1 MTLINVSYRIRRD
14 TTANWALYNP
24 VLNSG
29 EMGLDTTLNKIKIG
43 NGVSTW
49 SLLTYANILASDLAS
64 ELATHNND
72 TTNVHGIAD
81 TSVLA
86 TTTSV
91 ASDISTHNSDTT
103 GVHGIVD
110 TSLLATQTFAASA
123 AANALSSANTYT
135 DTTVSNLVGAAPALL
150 NTLSELSDALNDNP
164 NFAAEVAA
172 QLASLTATVNSFENR
187 IISLELGLGI

>member
-1 MTLINVSYRIRRD
+1 MTLINVSYRLRRD
-14 TTANWALYNP
+14 TTTNWLLFNP
-24 VLNSG
+24 VLKSG
-29 EMGLDTTLNKIKIG
+29 EIGLDTTLNKFKIG
-43 NGVSTW
+43 NGTSTW

-103 GVHGIVD
+103 GVHGIAD

-123 AANALSSANTYT
+123 AANALSSANGYT
-135 DTTVSNLVGAAPALL
+135 DTTVANLVGAAPALL

>member
-14 TTANWALYNP
+14 TTANWNLFNP
-24 VLNSG
+24 VLKSG
-29 EMGLDTTLNKIKIG
+29 EMGLDTTLNKFKIG
-43 NGVSTW
+43 NGTSTW

-81 TSVLA
+81 TSLLA

-123 AANALSSANTYT
+123 AANALSSANGYT
-135 DTTVSNLVGAAPALL
+135 DTAISNLIGAAPALL

-164 NFAAEVAA
+164 SFAAEVAA
-172 QLASLTATVNSFENR
+172 QLASLTATVNGFNNR

>member
-1 MTLINVSYRIRRD
+1 MTLINVSYRLRRD
-14 TTANWALYNP
+14 TTTNWLLFNP
-24 VLNSG
+24 VLKSG
-29 EMGLDTTLNKIKIG
+29 EIGLDTTLNKFKIG
-43 NGVSTW
+43 NGTSTW

-64 ELATHNND
+64 ELATHNSD

-81 TSVLA
+81 TSLLA

>member
-14 TTANWALYNP
+14 TTANWDLFNP

>member
-1 MTLINVSYRIRRD
+1 MTLINVSYRLRRD
-14 TTANWALYNP
+14 TTTNWLLFNP
-24 VLNSG
+24 VLKSG
-29 EMGLDTTLNKIKIG
+29 EIGLDTTLNKFKIG
-43 NGVSTW
+43 NGTSTW
-49 SLLTYANILASDLAS
+49 SVLTYANILASDLAS

-81 TSVLA
+81 TSLLA

-103 GVHGIVD
+103 GVHGIAD
-110 TSLLATQTFAASA
+110 TSLLATQTFASSV
-123 AANALSSANTYT
+123 AANALSSANSYT

-172 QLASLTATVNSFENR
+172 QLASLTATVNGFNNR
-187 IISLELGLGI
+187 LLNLELGLGI

>member
-49 SLLTYANILASDLAS
+49 SVLTYANILASDLAS

-72 TTNVHGIAD
+72 TTNVHGIVD

-135 DTTVSNLVGAAPALL
+135 DSTVSNLVGAAPALL

>member
-1 MTLINVSYRIRRD
+1 MTLINVSYRLRRD
-14 TTANWALYNP
+14 TTTNWLLFNP
-24 VLNSG
+24 VLKSG
-29 EMGLDTTLNKIKIG
+29 EIGLDTTLNKFKIG
-43 NGVSTW
+43 NGTSTW

-81 TSVLA
+81 TSLLA

>member
-1 MTLINVSYRIRRD
+1 MTLINVSYRLRRD
-14 TTANWALYNP
+14 TTANWATFNP
-24 VLNSG
+24 VLKSG
-29 EMGLDTTLNKIKIG
+29 EIGLDTTLNKFKIG
-43 NGVSTW
+43 NGTSTW

-110 TSLLATQTFAASA
+110 TSLLATQTFASSV
-123 AANALSSANTYT
+123 AANALSSANSYT
-135 DTTVSNLVGAAPALL
+135 DTSISTLVGAAPSLL

-164 NFAAEVAA
+164 SFAAEVAA
-172 QLASLTATVNSFENR
+172 QLASLTATVNGFNNR
-187 IISLELGLGI
+187 LLNLELGLGI

>member
-1 MTLINVSYRIRRD
+1 MTLINVSYRLRRD
-14 TTANWALYNP
+14 TTANWLLFNP
-24 VLNSG
+24 VLKSG
-29 EMGLDTTLNKIKIG
+29 EIGLDTTLNKFKIG
-43 NGVSTW
+43 NGTSTW
-49 SLLTYANILASDLAS
+49 SVLTYANILASDLAS

-81 TSVLA
+81 TSLLA

-110 TSLLATQTFAASA
+110 TSLLATQTFASSV
-123 AANALSSANTYT
+123 AANALSSANSYT

-172 QLASLTATVNSFENR
+172 QLASLTATVNGFNNR
-187 IISLELGLGI
+187 LLNLELGLGI

>member
-1 MTLINVSYRIRRD
+1 MTLINVSYRLRRD
-14 TTANWALYNP
+14 TTTNWLLFNP
-24 VLNSG
+24 VLKSG
-29 EMGLDTTLNKIKIG
+29 EIGLDTTLNKFKIG
-43 NGVSTW
+43 NGTSTW

-81 TSVLA
+81 TSLLA

-110 TSLLATQTFAASA
+110 TSLLATQTFASSV
-123 AANALSSANTYT
+123 AANALSSANSYT

-172 QLASLTATVNSFENR
+172 QLASLTATVNGFNNR
-187 IISLELGLGI
+187 LLNLELGLGI

>member
-24 VLNSG
+24 VLKSG
-29 EMGLDTTLNKIKIG
+29 EMGLDTTLNKFKIG
-43 NGVSTW
+43 NGTSTW
-49 SLLTYANILASDLAS
+49 SVLNFANILASDLAS

-72 TTNVHGIAD
+72 TTNVHGITD
-81 TSVLA
+81 TSLLA

-103 GVHGIVD
+103 GVHGIAD
-110 TSLLATQTFAASA
+110 TSLLATQTFASSV
-123 AANALSSANTYT
+123 AANALSSANGYT
-135 DTTVSNLVGAAPALL
+135 DTTVANLVGAAPALL

-172 QLASLTATVNSFENR
+172 QLASLTATVNSFNNR
-187 IISLELGLGI
+187 LLNLELGLGI

>member
-1 MTLINVSYRIRRD
+1 MTLINVSYRLRRD
-14 TTANWALYNP
+14 TTTNWLLFDP
-24 VLNSG
+24 VLKSG
-29 EMGLDTTLNKIKIG
+29 EIGLDTTLNKFKIG
-43 NGVSTW
+43 NGTSTW

-81 TSVLA
+81 TSLLA

>member
-1 MTLINVSYRIRRD
+1 MTLINVSYRLRRD
-14 TTANWALYNP
+14 TTTNWLLFNP
-24 VLNSG
+24 VLKSG
-29 EMGLDTTLNKIKIG
+29 EIGLDTTLNKFKIG
-43 NGVSTW
+43 NGTSTW

-81 TSVLA
+81 TSLLA

-103 GVHGIVD
+103 GVHGIAD
-110 TSLLATQTFAASA
+110 TSLLATQTFASSV
-123 AANALSSANTYT
+123 AANALSSANSYT
-135 DTTVSNLVGAAPALL
+135 DATVSNLVGAAPALL

>member
-1 MTLINVSYRIRRD
+1 MTLINVSYRLRRD
-14 TTANWALYNP
+14 TTTNWLLFNP
-24 VLNSG
+24 VLKSG
-29 EMGLDTTLNKIKIG
+29 EIGLDTTLNKFKIG
-43 NGVSTW
+43 NGTSTW

-64 ELATHNND
+64 ELATHNSD

-81 TSVLA
+81 TSLLA

-103 GVHGIVD
+103 GVHGIAD

>member
-1 MTLINVSYRIRRD
+1 MTLINVSYRLRRD
-14 TTANWALYNP
+14 TTTNWLLFNP
-24 VLNSG
+24 VLKSG
-29 EMGLDTTLNKIKIG
+29 EIGLDTTLNKFKIG
-43 NGVSTW
+43 NGTSTW

-81 TSVLA
+81 TSLLA

-103 GVHGIVD
+103 GVHGIAD

-123 AANALSSANTYT
+123 AANALSSANGYT
-135 DTTVSNLVGAAPALL
+135 DTTVANLVGAAPALL

>member
-1 MTLINVSYRIRRD
+1 MTLINVSYRLRRD
-14 TTANWALYNP
+14 TTTNWLLFDP
-24 VLNSG
+24 VLKSG
-29 EMGLDTTLNKIKIG
+29 EIGLDTTLNKFKIG
-43 NGVSTW
+43 NGTSTW

-64 ELATHNND
+64 ELATHNSD

-81 TSVLA
+81 TSLLA

>member
-1 MTLINVSYRIRRD
+1 MTLINVSYRLRRD
-14 TTANWALYNP
+14 TTANWATFNP
-24 VLNSG
+24 VLKSG
-29 EMGLDTTLNKIKIG
+29 EVGLDTTLNKFKIG
-43 NGVSTW
+43 NGTSAW

-110 TSLLATQTFAASA
+110 TSLLATQTFASSV
-123 AANALSSANTYT
+123 AANALASANTYT
-135 DTTVSNLVGAAPALL
+135 DTSISNLVGAAPALL

-172 QLASLTATVNSFENR
+172 QLASLTATVNGFNNR
-187 IISLELGLGI
+187 LLNLELGLGI

>member
-1 MTLINVSYRIRRD
+1 MTLINVSYRLRRD
-14 TTANWALYNP
+14 TTTNWLLFDP
-24 VLNSG
+24 VLKSG
-29 EMGLDTTLNKIKIG
+29 EIGLDTTLNKFKIG
-43 NGVSTW
+43 NGTSAW

-81 TSVLA
+81 TSLLA

-135 DTTVSNLVGAAPALL
+135 DTTVANLVGAAPALL

>member
-1 MTLINVSYRIRRD
+1 MTLINVSYRLRRD
-14 TTANWALYNP
+14 TTTNWLLFNP
-24 VLNSG
+24 VLKSG
-29 EMGLDTTLNKIKIG
+29 EIGLDTTLNKFKIG
-43 NGVSTW
+43 NGTSTW

-103 GVHGIVD
+103 GVHGIAD
-110 TSLLATQTFAASA
+110 TSLLATQTFASSV
-123 AANALSSANTYT
+123 AANALSSANSYT

-172 QLASLTATVNSFENR
+172 QLASLTATVNGFNNR
-187 IISLELGLGI
+187 LLNLELGLGI

>member
-1 MTLINVSYRIRRD
+1 MTLINVSYRLRRD
-14 TTANWALYNP
+14 TTVNWATFNP
-24 VLNSG
+24 VLKSG
-29 EMGLDTTLNKIKIG
+29 EIGLDTTLNKFKIG
-43 NGVSTW
+43 NGTSTW

-86 TTTSV
+86 TNTSV
-91 ASDISTHNSDTT
+91 SSAVSTHSGVTT
-103 GVHGIVD
+103 NVHGIAN
-110 TSLLATQTFAASA
+110 TALLATQSFATSA
-123 AANALSSANTYT
+123 AGNALASANTYT
-135 DTTVSNLVGAAPALL
+135 DTAISNLVGAAPALL

-164 NFAAEVAA
+164 SFAAEVAA
-172 QLASLTATVNSFENR
+172 QLASLTATVNGFNNR

>member
-1 MTLINVSYRIRRD
+1 MTLINVSYRLRRD
-14 TTANWALYNP
+14 TTANWATFNP
-24 VLNSG
+24 VLKSG
-29 EMGLDTTLNKIKIG
+29 EIGLDTTLNKFKIG
-43 NGVSTW
+43 NGTSTW
-49 SLLTYANILASDLAS
+49 SILTYANILASDLAS

-110 TSLLATQTFAASA
+110 TSLLATQTFADSA
-123 AANALSSANTYT
+123 AANALSSANNYT
-135 DTTVSNLVGAAPALL
+135 DTSISNLVGAAPALL

-172 QLASLTATVNSFENR
+172 QLASLTATVNGFNNR
-187 IISLELGLGI
+187 LLNLELGLGI

>member
-1 MTLINVSYRIRRD
+1 MTLINVSYRLRRD
-14 TTANWALYNP
+14 TTLNWATFNP
-24 VLNSG
+24 VLKSG
-29 EMGLDTTLNKIKIG
+29 EIGLDTTLNKFKIG
-43 NGVSTW
+43 NGTSAW

-135 DTTVSNLVGAAPALL
+135 DTSISNLVGAAPALL

>member
-1 MTLINVSYRIRRD
+1 MTLINVSYRLRRD
-14 TTANWALYNP
+14 TTANWATFNP
-24 VLNSG
+24 VLKSG
-29 EMGLDTTLNKIKIG
+29 EIGLDTTLNKFKIG
-43 NGVSTW
+43 NGTSTW
-49 SLLTYANILASDLAS
+49 SVLTYANILASDLAS
-64 ELATHNND
+64 ELATHNAD